1 MDSTRHPLRDEQ
13 ARSTHHGDEM
23 TDDHSLT
30 RLDLRDYQDE
40 AITYA
45 LDRDRATVCL
55 PTGTGK
61 TLVGCAWACEVLSAP
76 GVDRVLVV
84 EPSRFLVEQTA
95 AYYRKHTTIP
105 TETLYG
111 TTQRADRVERWAE
124 GTAVVT
130 TPQTALNDVAHLD
143 FDAVVVDE
151 CHHTTGQHAFAELM
165 RTAAFDRTLGL
176 SATVPPHT
184 ESTVANLV
192 GPVRRWSYAD
202 LPDDHVPDWL
212 GEVYDAPYPTDYRS
226 ITEELD
232 EFRLELDGT
241 PLAGLPSLGRR
252 MLARDGALALEE
264 TLRRDTAMA
273 EVMGDRL
280 LPMIDDAPDLHK
292 LAACRDALAT
302 HEFEKAVLFVDRV
315 CVAERLAD
323 ELADYDPVVLLGR
336 LHSGTAAQ
344 EQVVENAKS
353 TETDLVIATSAGE
366 EGVDLPAADLL
377 VVWSNVVS
385 AVRFVQ
391 RLGRIMRQTEDRRLK
406 HAVYLATPD
415 SPDYDA
421 LGRGV
426 RAASEAGLDITGI
439 DGDVIVAEGLLGRVI
454 DAVDANPSRSDE
466 VVTVLNKPDS
476 AVERLLGEGVRE
488 GHLCYV
494 YAVPDDLNEW
504 RSAASGWASAFGADT
519 DPSNLADGVANNFS
533 PTAAD
538 RYYARQDDLPLLR
551 TEYPGLFATDG
562 ARLDVSFD
570 SSDDDQWAHEARGDP
585 ETVADEMCAT
595 LADVEQFY
603 ANISVG
609 SRQPTYSI
617 KLSYHGSATR
627 PVVDAVCANA
637 AAVATEV
644 RTRVDD

>member
-1 MDSTRHPLRDEQ
+1 
-13 ARSTHHGDEM
+13 M
-23 TDDHSLT
+23 TDDYSLT
-30 RLDLRDYQDE
+30 RLDLRDYQKE
-40 AITYA
+40 AATYA
-45 LDRDRATVCL
+45 TDCENATICL

-61 TLVGCAWACEVLSAP
+61 TLVGCAWACSVLAMR

-84 EPSRFLVEQTA
+84 EPSRFLVEQTT
-95 AYYRKHTTIP
+95 AYYRRHTTIP
-105 TETLYG
+105 TEKLYG
-111 TTQRADRVERWAE
+111 TTQRADRRDQWTQ

-151 CHHTTGQHAFAELM
+151 CHHTTGQHAFAELI

-176 SATVPPHT
+176 NATVPPHT
-184 ESTVANLV
+184 APTIEDLV

-212 GEVYDAPYPTDYRS
+212 GEVYDAPYPTNYRS
-226 ITEELD
+226 ITEEFD
-232 EFRLELDGT
+232 ELRLELDGT

-252 MLARDGALALEE
+252 MLARDGALALGE
-264 TLRRDTAMA
+264 TLRRDTAMG
-273 EVMGDRL
+273 EVMGNRL
-280 LPMIDDAPDLHK
+280 LPMLDDAPDLHK

-353 TETDLVIATSAGE
+353 AETDLVIATSAGE

-439 DGDVIVAEGLLGRVI
+439 DGDTIVAEGLLGRVI
-454 DAVDANPSRSDE
+454 DAVDSNPSRPDE

-494 YAVPDDLNEW
+494 YAVPADLDEW
-504 RSAASGWASAFGADT
+504 RSAASGVASALGIDT
-519 DPSNLADGVANNFS
+519 DPSNLAAEVANNFS
-533 PTAAD
+533 PTSEN
-538 RYYARQDDLPLLR
+538 RYYAQEDDLPLLR
-551 TEYPGLFATDG
+551 TEYPDLFATDG
-562 ARLDVSFD
+562 VRLSVSFGP
-570 SSDDDQWAHEARGDP
+570 SHAKRSAHETHGDP
-585 ETVADEMCAT
+585 ETVTDELCAT
-595 LADVEQFY
+595 LADTDRFY
-603 ANISVG
+603 ATFSV
-609 SRQPTYSI
+609 SARQPTYSI
-617 KLSYHGSATR
+617 QLSYHGSATR
-627 PVVDAVCANA
+627 PVVKAVCANA